1 MGWESGF
8 SPRRQKKC
16 GSVNF
21 WFRELGDSDQ
31 PIKHG
36 LCCWAASRR
45 NWVFCMT
52 KVKRKHLTPEL
63 GKLREYEAVLV
74 AMRSNIELSE
84 EGVICLGKLITEIRQ
99 KAERER
105 EEYLAK
111 QAVLK
116 AERDRAREAKSSSE
130 KSRARAH
137 PGTVKIVRS
146 VRSGLAGKTSSRD
159 WKKVK

>member
-1 MGWESGF
+1 M
-8 SPRRQKKC
+8 
-16 GSVNF
+16 
-21 WFRELGDSDQ
+21 
-31 PIKHG
+31 
-36 LCCWAASRR
+36 A
-45 NWVFCMT
+45 

-84 EGVICLGKLITEIRQ
+84 DGFICLGKLITEIRQ
-99 KAERER
+99 RAERER

-111 QAVLK
+111 QAVRQ
-116 AERDRAREAKSSSE
+116 AERDRARAAKNATA